1 MVDAKNTYKSG
12 TGCIESQRAN
22 RYNAYRR
29 RGSLKNAKEANTMSI
44 REIESKA
51 RELRQWLAII
61 EEAQAEVE
69 ALKDEIKAAM
79 GEAEAV
85 QAGEYKI
92 SWKNVTSSRLDTAAL
107 KKALPEIAARF
118 TRESTTR
125 RFTIA

>member
-1 MVDAKNTYKSG
+1 
-12 TGCIESQRAN
+12 
-22 RYNAYRR
+22 
-29 RGSLKNAKEANTMSI
+29 MSI

-61 EEAQAEVE
+61 EEAQAEIE

-79 GEAEAV
+79 GEKEAL

-107 KKALPEIAARF
+107 KDALPEIAARF
-118 TRESTTR
+118 TKESTTR

>member
-1 MVDAKNTYKSG
+1 
-12 TGCIESQRAN
+12 
-22 RYNAYRR
+22 
-29 RGSLKNAKEANTMSI
+29 MSI

-79 GEAEAV
+79 GEKEAL

-107 KKALPEIAARF
+107 KQALPEIAARF
-118 TRESTTR
+118 TKESTTR
-125 RFTIA
+125 RFTLA

>member
-1 MVDAKNTYKSG
+1 
-12 TGCIESQRAN
+12 
-22 RYNAYRR
+22 
-29 RGSLKNAKEANTMSI
+29 MSI

-79 GEAEAV
+79 GEKEAL

-107 KKALPEIAARF
+107 KQALPEIAARF
-118 TRESTTR
+118 TKESTTQ

>member
-1 MVDAKNTYKSG
+1 
-12 TGCIESQRAN
+12 
-22 RYNAYRR
+22 
-29 RGSLKNAKEANTMSI
+29 MSI
-44 REIESKA
+44 REIENKA

-107 KKALPEIAARF
+107 KQALPEIAARF
-118 TRESTTR
+118 TKESTTR

>member
-1 MVDAKNTYKSG
+1 
-12 TGCIESQRAN
+12 
-22 RYNAYRR
+22 
-29 RGSLKNAKEANTMSI
+29 MSI

-69 ALKDEIKAAM
+69 ALKDENKAAM
-79 GEAEAV
+79 GEKEAQ

-107 KKALPEIAARF
+107 KQALPEIAARF
-118 TRESTTR
+118 TKESTTR
-125 RFTIA
+125 RFTIV

>member
-1 MVDAKNTYKSG
+1 
-12 TGCIESQRAN
+12 
-22 RYNAYRR
+22 
-29 RGSLKNAKEANTMSI
+29 MSI
-44 REIESKA
+44 RESENKA

-61 EEAQAEVE
+61 EEAQTEVE

-79 GEAEAV
+79 GEKEAL

-107 KKALPEIAARF
+107 KQALPEIAARF
-118 TRESTTR
+118 TKESTTR

>member
-1 MVDAKNTYKSG
+1 
-12 TGCIESQRAN
+12 
-22 RYNAYRR
+22 
-29 RGSLKNAKEANTMSI
+29 MSI

-79 GEAEAV
+79 GEKEAL

-107 KKALPEIAARF
+107 KQALPEIAARF
-118 TRESTTR
+118 TKESTTR

>member
-1 MVDAKNTYKSG
+1 
-12 TGCIESQRAN
+12 
-22 RYNAYRR
+22 
-29 RGSLKNAKEANTMSI
+29 MSI

-61 EEAQAEVE
+61 EEAQAEIE

-79 GEAEAV
+79 GEKEAL

-107 KKALPEIAARF
+107 KDALPDIVARF
-118 TRESTTR
+118 TKESTTR

>member
-1 MVDAKNTYKSG
+1 
-12 TGCIESQRAN
+12 
-22 RYNAYRR
+22 
-29 RGSLKNAKEANTMSI
+29 MSI

-51 RELRQWLAII
+51 REMRQWLAII

-79 GEAEAV
+79 GEKEAL

-107 KKALPEIAARF
+107 KQALPEIAARF
-118 TRESTTR
+118 TKESTTR
-125 RFTIA
+125 RFIVA

>member
-29 RGSLKNAKEANTMSI
+29 RGSRKNKGGKHMSI

-107 KKALPEIAARF
+107 KQALPEIAARF
-118 TRESTTR
+118 TKESTTR
-125 RFTIA
+125 RFTIV

>member
-1 MVDAKNTYKSG
+1 
-12 TGCIESQRAN
+12 
-22 RYNAYRR
+22 
-29 RGSLKNAKEANTMSI
+29 MSI

-51 RELRQWLAII
+51 RELRKWLAII

-79 GEAEAV
+79 GEKEAL

-107 KKALPEIAARF
+107 KYALPEIVARF
-118 TRESTTR
+118 TKESTTR

>member
-1 MVDAKNTYKSG
+1 
-12 TGCIESQRAN
+12 
-22 RYNAYRR
+22 
-29 RGSLKNAKEANTMSI
+29 MSI

-79 GEAEAV
+79 GEKEAL

-107 KKALPEIAARF
+107 KDALPDIVARF
-118 TRESTTR
+118 TKESTTR

>member
-1 MVDAKNTYKSG
+1 
-12 TGCIESQRAN
+12 
-22 RYNAYRR
+22 
-29 RGSLKNAKEANTMSI
+29 MSNH
-44 REIESKA
+44 EIESKA
-51 RELRQWLAII
+51 RELRQWLALI
-61 EEAQAEVE
+61 EEAQAQAE

-92 SWKNVTSSRLDTAAL
+92 SWKNVASSRLDTAAL

-118 TRESTTR
+118 TKESTTR